1 MCATNKARFVCTL
14 LSQMFKL
21 QVNDRLLLLRRRH
34 YVVLHVTG
42 VTGTVYIAYSPVLV
56 IYTKSVQSL
65 VKKAT
70 SV

>member
-21 QVNDRLLLLRRRH
+21 NDRLLLLRRRH

-42 VTGTVYIAYSPVLV
+42 VTGTVYIVYSPVLV